1 MPQIPSFKKCKSDEN
16 YEGNSEVQWELGI
29 WDKTNKTDGN
39 LHQLEEEGQD
49 RTGGQEEGQ
58 LLAFYLASYFFTFS

>member
-1 MPQIPSFKKCKSDEN
+1 MPQILSFKKCKSDEN

-39 LHQLEEEGQD
+39 LHQLEEEGQ
-49 RTGGQEEGQ
+49 